1 MLDEETFIA
10 MHALHIA
17 FAEARGDFFSTH
29 LDEPPSAEID
39 TSWPNSVR
47 SDVMLGVALMI
58 VYSSL
63 YLSTARLRQKY
74 FAPPIKR
81 HPRRRLSNDEG
92 I

>member
-1 MLDEETFIA
+1 MLDEETFNA

-17 FAEARGDFFSTH
+17 FAEARGDFFSTP
-29 LDEPPSAEID
+29 LDEPPSAEIE
-39 TSWPNSVR
+39 TSWPN

-58 VYSSL
+58 VYSCL
-63 YLSTARLRQKY
+63 YISKARLRQNY

-81 HPRRRLSNDEG
+81 YPRRRLSNDEN